1 MAETGQV
8 TERRRRDWSIILI
21 LLLVGFLCMIV
32 AGDRATRFSPDWM
45 LNANMRSNIDPD
57 SDFLTNRPV
66 NFIEPLDPSILTQPA
81 WINVFLTPGALFRTN
96 TPASTSIPANTAF
109 ATGTSI
115 STVITTPTSTSIIP
129 NPTNT
134 SPFNPPRTS
143 TPIPPTSPP
152 ATSIPVDLQ
161 ITKDDFSSTYTA
173 GSTVNYTVIITN
185 NGPNN
190 VTGAVISDNKP
201 AQVTSWDWFCT
212 TVINATGCDAVTGS
226 TSNFTD
232 TVIIQSGG
240 SIEYTV
246 TASIS
251 AGASGNL
258 VNTATVGVPA
268 GYTDTNNG
276 NNSATDTDTPVFS
289 ADLQITKTDYATHY
303 RANDVITYTIVVSNA
318 GPSNVTG
325 ATVTDSTLTNPPNS
339 NIANANWVCSGTG
352 GATCTSG
359 PVSGNINDTVDIP
372 AGASVTYTVTVN
384 VSASPS
390 GPLTN
395 TATVN
400 SPIDPNNGNNSA
412 TDTNTLI
419 TQIGTTG
426 DTFYYN
432 LPANGTI
439 TLNINLI
446 ANGDTNPD
454 LVFYE
459 YEVPA
464 TGNVYLDLVIIR
476 ISSDG
481 TNWFDIFNWGDQLSD
496 TNTNMDFTFLPPPT
510 NVPLPPPEEQDER
523 DIPTSFFYPYPGWG
537 VAIDIDAIVPP
548 GTYSWI
554 QFYAPPDGNDNKT
567 EIDAIEILP

>member
-481 TNWFDIFNWGDQLSD
+481 TNWFDIFNWGDQLRD
-496 TNTNMDFTFLPPPT
+496 MNTNMDFTFLPPPT

-523 DIPTSFFYPYPGWG
+523 DIPTSLFYPYPGWG